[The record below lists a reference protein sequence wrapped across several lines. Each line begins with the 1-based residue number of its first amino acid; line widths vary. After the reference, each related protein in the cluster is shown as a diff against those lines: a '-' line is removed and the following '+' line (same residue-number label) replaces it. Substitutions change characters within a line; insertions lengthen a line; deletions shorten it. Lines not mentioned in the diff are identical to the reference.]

1 MTSEQA
7 VARLIEALEQEGVG
21 YMLVGAY
28 SSNLYG
34 VPRATDDA
42 DVVIEFGSFNIV
54 EFCRRLGAEFALD
67 RQMMIEGFTGSV
79 RNIVHF
85 RPTGFDIEVFRL
97 VSVSGTFSFLGPRCS
112 IRQVENLPPRTAGGA
127 VVRAA
132 TWRSRS
138 RARRPSPGGSR

>member
-42 DVVIEFGSFNIV
+42 NVVIEFG
-54 EFCRRLGAEFALD
+54 
-67 RQMMIEGFTGSV
+67 
-79 RNIVHF
+79 
-85 RPTGFDIEVFRL
+85 
-97 VSVSGTFSFLGPRCS
+97 
-112 IRQVENLPPRTAGGA
+112 
-127 VVRAA
+127 
-132 TWRSRS
+132 
-138 RARRPSPGGSR
+138 

>member
-54 EFCRRLGAEFALD
+54 EFCRRLDAEFALD

-85 RPTGFDIEVFRL
+85 RPTGFDIEVFRARIGVWNPFL
-97 VSVSGTFSFLGPRCS
+97 SGSAVLDS
-112 IRQVENLPPRTAGGA
+112 AG
-127 VVRAA
+127 
-132 TWRSRS
+132 
-138 RARRPSPGGSR
+138 

>member
-1 MTSEQA
+1 MTSERA

-54 EFCRRLGAEFALD
+54 EFCQRLGTEFTLD
-67 RQMMIEGFTGSV
+67 RQIMMEGFTGSM
-79 RNIVHF
+79 RNIIHF
-85 RPTGFDIEVFRL
+85 RPTGFDIEVFRARIGVWNL
-97 VSVSGTFSFLGPRCS
+97 FLSGSAVLDS
-112 IRQVENLPPRTAGGA
+112 AG
-127 VVRAA
+127 
-132 TWRSRS
+132 
-138 RARRPSPGGSR
+138 